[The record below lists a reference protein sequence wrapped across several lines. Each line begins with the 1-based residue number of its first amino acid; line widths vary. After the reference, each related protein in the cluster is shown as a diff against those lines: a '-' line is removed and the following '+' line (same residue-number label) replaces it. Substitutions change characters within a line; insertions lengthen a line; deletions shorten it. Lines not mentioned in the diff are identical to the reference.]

1 MKNFV
6 NLPLKN
12 VYRIVGDDYYLIDL
26 AVDQLKQACGISLS
40 DLNQSFFDDE
50 NFLAEDVI
58 DACNQMPFMA
68 EKRLIILKDLSKI
81 SETDKQ
87 KIIKYSKNPSP
98 YSVLVVID
106 NNKNFT
112 ALESALIDC
121 KTFSYNELD
130 KLVQEKVKEENFK
143 IDDEAIKILI
153 ENCSNNLSKINME
166 LKKLFSYCLDKTITK
181 EDVENLVC
189 KSDDYTIFELSDAL
203 SKKQDNRA
211 VKLLEL
217 MLANMEPTMI
227 LSLLAGH
234 FRRLFH
240 AKISSLSNVELANF
254 LGVKEFAITKAKQQ
268 ASNFTAIALKKIIE
282 LILNVDYMIKSGQMS
297 AENAIHYLIFSIMEM
312 K

>member
-130 KLVQEKVKEENFK
+130 KLVQ
-143 IDDEAIKILI
+143 
-153 ENCSNNLSKINME
+153 
-166 LKKLFSYCLDKTITK
+166 
-181 EDVENLVC
+181 
-189 KSDDYTIFELSDAL
+189 
-203 SKKQDNRA
+203 
-211 VKLLEL
+211 
-217 MLANMEPTMI
+217 
-227 LSLLAGH
+227 
-234 FRRLFH
+234 
-240 AKISSLSNVELANF
+240 
-254 LGVKEFAITKAKQQ
+254 
-268 ASNFTAIALKKIIE
+268 
-282 LILNVDYMIKSGQMS
+282 
-297 AENAIHYLIFSIMEM
+297 
-312 K
+312 